1 MKRILIVDDEEFMVE
16 SLKKLLCK
24 RGFDVE
30 DFNNPIAALN
40 FARRSN
46 FDLALIDFRMPNI
59 DGIEMIENLRSL
71 HPQMKIVLMTAY
83 ASVANAVEAM
93 KKGADEYI
101 AKPFSF
107 EELEE
112 KLRALGLRKQAPRR
126 IILPGEYDILGNA
139 LKITALK
146 DKITKVAKSNAT
158 VLICGE
164 SGTGKELVARQI
176 HLHSPRFNEPFVAV
190 NMAAIPDTLIESEFF
205 GYRKGSFTG
214 ADGHYEGK
222 FMASGAGTIFLDE
235 ISEIPLAFQAKLLR
249 VLQEYV
255 IQPLGS
261 SETIPIKAR
270 FVAATN
276 QNMPNLINTGRFRE
290 DLFYRLNIVELS
302 VPPLRERISD
312 IPVLAKHFLCKH
324 ATESME
330 LTDHFLELLR
340 AYDWPGNVRELENV
354 LHRCIILSDSTV
366 LDIGDLP
373 THISGLQPKHE
384 TPLTDVIYQ
393 QLSNGKSLYDLEK
406 EIILKAIEEAGGNKT
421 NAAKLLK
428 ITRRKLYSRLDKH
441 GIKINERNL

>member
-1 MKRILIVDDEEFMVE
+1 MKRVLVVDDEEFMVD
-16 SLKKLLCK
+16 SIKKLLRK
-24 RGFDVE
+24 RGFEVE
-30 DFNNPIAALN
+30 GFNNPVAALN
-40 FARRSN
+40 FARRSH
-46 FDLALIDFRMPNI
+46 FDVALVDFRMPNI
-59 DGIEMIENLRSL
+59 DGIEMIENLKNL
-71 HPQMKIVLMTAY
+71 HPQIKIVLMTAY

-107 EELEE
+107 DDLED
-112 KLRALGLRKQAPRR
+112 KLRELGLRRQIPRR
-126 IILPGEYDILGNA
+126 NSFPGEYDILGGS
-139 LKITALK
+139 LKMLELK
-146 DKITKVAKSNAT
+146 EKIPKVAKSNAT

-176 HLHSPRFNEPFVAV
+176 HIHSPRSHEPFVAV

-214 ADGHYEGK
+214 AEGNYDGK

-276 QNMPNLINTGRFRE
+276 QNMQNLMQTGRFRE
-290 DLFYRLNIVELS
+290 DLFYRLNIVEIF
-302 VPPLRERISD
+302 VPTLRERISD
-312 IPVLAKHFLCKH
+312 IPVLTTHFLSKH

-330 LTDHFLELLR
+330 VTEHFIELLK
-340 AYDWPGNVRELENV
+340 AYSWPGNVRELENV
-354 LHRCIILSDSTV
+354 LHRCIILSDSNV
-366 LDIGDLP
+366 LDAADLP
-373 THISGLQPKHE
+373 AHISGLQPRRE

-393 QLSNGKSLYDLEK
+393 QLSEGKSLYDLEK

-441 GIKINERNL
+441 GIKI